1 MTNVSHRG
9 PRRAA
14 AWALVGLLACAA
26 ALAAELGDVVYTRK
40 VEGMDD
46 VPPAVFPHWVH
57 RMQYKCGACHESPF
71 KMKAGATEVTMESI
85 DAGQGCGVC
94 HDGKT
99 AFKSTVDTC
108 VRCHYQ

>member
-1 MTNVSHRG
+1 MTSVAHRG

-26 ALAAELGDVVYTRK
+26 AMAAEFGDTVFTRK

-46 VPPAVFPHWVH
+46 IPPAVFPHWVH
-57 RMQYKCGACHESPF
+57 RMQYKCAACHEEPF
-71 KMKAGATEVTMESI
+71 KMKAGTTDVTMEAI
-85 DAGQGCGVC
+85 DAGQTCGLC

-108 VRCHYQ
+108 VRCHYK